1 MARGQVRDARER
13 GKRMSNVGRRRL
25 VRVFMVGDSED
36 AGTMIL
42 RFSSL
47 CRRRRP
53 RPRFLAVDFS
63 KLRSMSSWL
72 PTCRVPHRHQVEC
85 MPREIRVTR
94 ETHETTIS
102 RPTRIALYQVTP
114 RVTLLRKYTQSAR
127 FWLLFQ
133 PSLVAHG
140 KARNPV
146 LLSRSVVA

>member
-102 RPTRIALYQVTP
+102 RPTHRPLSSYSP
-114 RVTLLRKYTQSAR
+114 GYSAPKVHAIR
-127 FWLLFQ
+127 SF
-133 PSLVAHG
+133 LVAFPTF
-140 KARNPV
+140 ARRPRKSKK
-146 LLSRSVVA
+146 SRLT